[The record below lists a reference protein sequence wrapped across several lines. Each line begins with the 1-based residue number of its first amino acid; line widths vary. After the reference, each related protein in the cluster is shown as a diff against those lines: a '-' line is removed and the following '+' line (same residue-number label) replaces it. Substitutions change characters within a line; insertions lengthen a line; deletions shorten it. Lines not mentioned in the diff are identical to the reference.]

1 MHGGKSTKVK
11 AAEARDAAPTETE
24 LKLVIPPERLAEVAA
39 APVVERFA
47 RNRGT
52 VRLLRA
58 VYYDTADR
66 ALWRAGFTLR
76 VRRQGGA
83 HLLTVKSKGPA
94 GGDML
99 SRREWEAPVAGAE
112 PDLSP
117 IAAEL
122 PATFH
127 EALGGAGLE
136 PVFATK
142 VRRRARRLDL
152 SGAAI
157 EMAVD
162 EGEVVAGEA
171 RAPVSEIE
179 LELLSGRAEALFD
192 VALGLLEAGPADISF
207 RSKAAQGFDLA
218 FGAVPGWS
226 KAGRTPI
233 DADAPL
239 DEAFATMLGAALR
252 HLIENKGAAV
262 DGSDPEGVHQLRV
275 ALRRLRSILRI
286 VARATGADG
295 VRAFGDDARWLASA
309 AGDARNWD
317 VFLTETLP
325 PIEAICAGPEG
336 FVALRRSAEAQRAR
350 GYDEIRAALADIRAQ
365 RFQIALALW
374 IERRGWRIGGAP
386 DALETLAGS
395 ASRHAAQ
402 VLGGLDR
409 KVLKR
414 GRRFAKM
421 TAEERHELR
430 LAVKKLRY
438 ATDFLL
444 PLCAS
449 GKKMSA
455 YAKGLSRLQDGLGRF
470 NDMATTLSLVAEMR
484 AEGGGADIVDA
495 CGVLRGWL
503 AHANEATEAE
513 LRDLWDAFA
522 GLRRPWPA

>member
-11 AAEARDAAPTETE
+11 AAEARGAASTETE
-24 LKLVIPPERLAEVAA
+24 LKLVVPPVMLASVAA
-39 APVVERFA
+39 APVVERHA

-83 HLLTVKSKGPA
+83 HMLTVKSKGPA

-117 IAAEL
+117 LAADL
-122 PATFH
+122 PGAFH
-127 EALGGAGLE
+127 EALGEAGLE
-136 PVFATK
+136 PVFATR

-152 SGAAI
+152 AGASI

-162 EGEVVAGEA
+162 EGEVVAGA
-171 RAPVSEIE
+171 LRAPVSEIE
-179 LELLSGRAEALFD
+179 LELLSGRAEALYE

-207 RSKAAQGFDLA
+207 RSKAVQGFDLA
-218 FGAVPGWS
+218 FGAVPGWT

-233 DADAPL
+233 EAEAPL
-239 DEAFATMLGAALR
+239 DEAFAAMLGAALR
-252 HLIENKGAAV
+252 HLIDNKAAAL

-295 VRAFGDDARWLASA
+295 VAAFGDDARWLASA

-317 VFLTETLP
+317 VFLAETLP
-325 PIEAICAGPEG
+325 PIEAVCAGPEG
-336 FVALRRSAEAQRAR
+336 FVALRRAAEERRAR
-350 GYDEIRAALADIRAQ
+350 GYGEICAALADIRAQ

-374 IERRGWRIGGAP
+374 IERRGWRIGGAAH
-386 DALETLAGS
+386 ALETLAGP
-395 ASRHAAQ
+395 ASHHAAQ
-402 VLGGLDR
+402 VLHGLDR

-414 GRRFAKM
+414 GRRFTKM

-438 ATDFLL
+438 ATDFLM

-449 GKKMSA
+449 GRKMTA

-470 NDMATTLSLVAEMR
+470 NDMATTLSLVTELR
-484 AEGGGADIVDA
+484 ADGGGVDIVDA
-495 CGVLRGWL
+495 CGVVRGWL

-513 LRDLWDAFA
+513 LRDVWVAFA
-522 GLRRPWPA
+522 QLRRPWPA